1 MDREGLPAAEALGDF
16 LGFCRG
22 QSVLSYGNDM
32 VVLGENVGWARSRG
46 EEVKNGF
53 LDAHF
58 LNIRPWLNS
67 IASATSAS
75 NVGRLWQDLDL
86 PKPAPGKEHSALFDC
101 YSFASALE
109 HLSEG
114 GSRLPEFLPLTNQAA
129 NKAPDTPSAHFAQRG
144 RCRKRRKTVWS
155 ASPLTALRGLVLWP
169 RTAFSSFSYV
179 GLMASSRAVPN
190 LRAMFFTYLRRE
202 LRRRRKAAL
211 VVASGLALGI
221 ALVIV
226 VNSVSS
232 GMGKAQ
238 DKVLQSLYGL
248 GTDMT
253 VTKAA
258 TPTASGSQQPRFQ
271 FDANNND
278 DSKTQSSDRVMV
290 QGFTT
295 LASTT
300 VTKVAGQKG
309 VSDAVG
315 GLSLNVVKVDG
326 QFTRGQFQQNQGS
339 GTGGGG
345 NRGGGTGAPQGE
357 VTGGGANFNINSYSV
372 YGTDVTKPALGP
384 LTSSKITSGRTFTT
398 AEANS
403 KVVVADSA
411 YAKEKKLKV
420 GSTVTIKSVKY
431 KVIGIATATSGD
443 AAANLYVPLKQAQT
457 LSGDTNKVTTIYVK
471 ATDSQQISA
480 VKKTIT
486 SNVSGTTVTTSADLA
501 DTVSGSLSTASSLA
515 TSVGKWLSIAVLIAA
530 FLVAGLLTSSA
541 VSRRVREFG
550 TLKALGWKSGRV
562 TRQVVGEAI
571 VNGQLWSA
579 ASSASRSA
587 WRARTSSPRSARPSR
602 PPWAA
607 PVVPAARAAVPVAA
621 ASAAADRPRPRPST

>member
-1 MDREGLPAAEALGDF
+1 
-16 LGFCRG
+16 
-22 QSVLSYGNDM
+22 
-32 VVLGENVGWARSRG
+32 
-46 EEVKNGF
+46 
-53 LDAHF
+53 
-58 LNIRPWLNS
+58 
-67 IASATSAS
+67 
-75 NVGRLWQDLDL
+75 
-86 PKPAPGKEHSALFDC
+86 
-101 YSFASALE
+101 
-109 HLSEG
+109 
-114 GSRLPEFLPLTNQAA
+114 
-129 NKAPDTPSAHFAQRG
+129 
-144 RCRKRRKTVWS
+144 
-155 ASPLTALRGLVLWP
+155 
-169 RTAFSSFSYV
+169 
-179 GLMASSRAVPN
+179 
-190 LRAMFFTYLRRE
+190 MFFTYLRRE

-345 NRGGGTGAPQGE
+345 GNRGGGTGAPQGE

-398 AEANS
+398 AEVNS

-431 KVIGIATATSGD
+431 RVIGIATATSGD
-443 AAANLYVPLKQAQT
+443 AAANLYVPLTQAQT
-457 LSGDTNKVTTIYVK
+457 LSGDKNKVTTIYVK
-471 ATDSQQISA
+471 ATDSKQISA

-571 VNGQLWSA
+571 VNGLVGGVLGIALGLAGAYVVTAISPTL
-579 ASSASRSA
+579 SASLGNTAGGGARA
-587 WRARTSSPRSARPSR
+587 GGGPGGGGGGFGGGGRQAAAKTLDVALTAPVNATTIALAVGLAVAGGLIAGAFGGWRASRLRP
-602 PPWAA
+602 
-607 PVVPAARAAVPVAA
+607 
-621 ASAAADRPRPRPST
+621 ADALRRVE